1 MPGGGLDALKSLL
14 QQKKAEKQEL
24 VGAKK
29 YVRKSEL
36 EEAKLKRIREE
47 EDAERRAK
55 VIHTLS
61 PAVAAS
67 PPAACC
73 RSHRGSHSLLACFF
87 VFCMT
92 LKGCGSVIGT
102 TMEGRCTV

>member
-1 MPGGGLDALKSLL
+1 ML

-73 RSHRGSHSLLACFF
+73 RSHRGSHSLLACF
-87 VFCMT
+87 
-92 LKGCGSVIGT
+92 
-102 TMEGRCTV
+102 